1 MTHKGEHHA
10 STESACYS
18 FFDLVGDTGRRV
30 IMHLPAK
37 SKPSRNRVIVSAG
50 AVRGQIHNNS
60 YCDVSSMAVN
70 IRVIGRG
77 NQAIHSGLHTISQP
91 VPAGEMRDFKIDI
104 SVIGGRRAVVVIQD
118 LN

>member
-1 MTHKGEHHA
+1 MRA
-10 STESACYS
+10 
-18 FFDLVGDTGRRV
+18 RRV
-30 IMHLPAK
+30 PATH
-37 SKPSRNRVIVSAG
+37 SLILLAILAGASSCTCQPNPSQVVIESSWSAG

-70 IRVIGRG
+70 VRVIGRG
-77 NQAIHSGLHTISQP
+77 NQAIHSGLHAISQP

-104 SVIGGRRAVVVIQD
+104 SVVGGRRAVVVIQD